1 MRGKRKEYH
10 FSQITQRH
18 PTIHG
23 IDAHGA
29 FADSRRCGLI
39 ERSPHQGAGFGL
51 HVRSDAVFEIV
62 GDAVCGES
70 ARFVDEALGR
80 AGDCFILLDAIVY
93 IGCIM

>member
-29 FADSRRCGLI
+29 FADSCGRGLV

-51 HVRSDAVFEIV
+51 HVRSDAVFEVV
-62 GDAVCGES
+62 GDAVGGEC
-70 ARFVDEALGR
+70 ARLVDEALRG
-80 AGDCFILLDAIVY
+80 AGDCFISLDLIAY
-93 IGCIM
+93 TSRL